1 MSAADR
7 PPERG
12 EAPRHPGGNRRDG
25 TGGTEADGIRRRAF
39 PVRILSVILD
49 VGPEDLRAFLS
60 LLQAGFLCEME
71 GGQNLAAFL
80 RGKLGLGNHGDL
92 DGILRVRLDDEP
104 VHDIG
109 KATLRGGSVLA
120 VTGTVPEEREPVPS
134 VKPLFGAP
142 PAEHPVRPGNP
153 RRPDPRGRGFVR
165 LKLFGDLLENRG
177 RPILRKGILIEGDTL
192 DALFSGRERGFFLR
206 VRRLRISGEDEDPAR
221 LGRGGL
227 GLLCDWVHLV
237 VRSP

>member
-1 MSAADR
+1 
-7 PPERG
+7 
-12 EAPRHPGGNRRDG
+12 
-25 TGGTEADGIRRRAF
+25 
-39 PVRILSVILD
+39 LSVILD

-60 LLQAGFLCEME
+60 LLQMGFLCEME

-192 DALFSGRERGFFLR
+192 DAHFSGRERGFFLR